1 MKQEAKSLYGDWQ
14 NPYVKVAFSEYAESR
29 FKDRDYA
36 TTSEQ
41 NGSAM
46 NLHILPTFRAE
57 PLRDITTPQ
66 VRRWRTTL
74 LGRGVDGATVAKAYQ
89 ILRAIMNAA
98 LDDGLVQRN
107 PCRIKGGA
115 TTPNAERP
123 FLSGAEVFRL
133 ADAGPA
139 RYRVMILVA
148 SLPRCASENLRSR
161 RHHYV
166 DSRMR
171 SRVRRPIALIVGLL
185 ST

>member
-1 MKQEAKSLYGDWQ
+1 MTFG
-14 NPYVKVAFSEYAESR
+14 EYAESW

-36 TTSEQ
+36 ATTRERK
-41 NGSAM
+41 GSAL
-46 NLHILPTFRAE
+46 NLHILSTFRAE
-57 PLRDITTPQ
+57 PLGDFTTPQ

-74 LGRGVDGATVAKAYQ
+74 IDQGVGGATVAKAYP
-89 ILRAIMNAA
+89 ILRAIMNTAV
-98 LDDGLVQRN
+98 DDGLVQRN

-115 TTPNAERP
+115 TAPNAERP
-123 FLSGAEVFRL
+123 FLSGAEVFGL
-133 ADAGPA
+133 ADALPA

-148 SLPRCASENLRSR
+148 SLPRCASENLRSG

-166 DSRMR
+166 DSIMR